1 MNRDDLL
8 IWLSLVLVCHPLRC
22 GDLGD
27 ISAMTEDISQ
37 DHPDHMRI
45 VISLNTER
53 YPDCDA
59 YGFDH
64 KPRVGIS
71 RNILCKAC
79 DQGFNVRRTRRKCIS
94 CSELAAGRPRE
105 PRLSR
110 GERFGRQ
117 RRPPLVMN
125 GRW

>member
-1 MNRDDLL
+1 
-8 IWLSLVLVCHPLRC
+8 
-22 GDLGD
+22 
-27 ISAMTEDISQ
+27 
-37 DHPDHMRI
+37 MRI
-45 VISLNTER
+45 VIALNAER

-59 YGFDH
+59 HGFDY
-64 KPRVGIS
+64 KPAAGIS
-71 RNILCKAC
+71 RNVFCKAC
-79 DQGFNVRRTRRKCIS
+79 DQGFKSRRTRRKCIL
-94 CSELAAGRPRE
+94 CSELAADRARE